1 MNENLIKEF
10 RKNLYRGLTILE
22 KSIESYHT
30 EMREAN
36 ISENT
41 IEQLIKLK
49 TKIIEINMLA
59 IEMEPPNS
67 IVLAFMTL
75 LSKIYPAVYIS
86 DHDEITNAA
95 FYLTENMKLN
105 QIGNDTNGTIN

>member
-10 RKNLYRGLTILE
+10 RKNLYRNITILE
-22 KSIESYHT
+22 KSIESFHDALRKDKFPET
-30 EMREAN
+30 M
-36 ISENT
+36 IQQLS
-41 IEQLIKLK
+41 LIK
-49 TKIIEINMLA
+49 TKVIEINMLA